1 MQTRRK
7 DIFTTIRTEGSIL
20 PPDLLQRIAGG
31 DRDLGGL
38 APADYHLGKGERL
51 NEAINRSWNRLLGV
65 WASFKNGLE
74 KLPSGDPA
82 TTITRERWLLI
93 LFQELGY
100 GRLLTVRAVEIDGKS
115 YPVSH
120 TWQHTPIHLVGSR
133 VDLDRRSAGV
143 AGAARTSPHSL
154 VQQFLNRSGDHL
166 WAFVSNGFILRI
178 LRDNVS
184 LTRQAYVEFDLQ
196 EMMEGE
202 VYADF
207 ALLWLLCHQ
216 SRVEAERPA
225 ECWLEKWSRA
235 AQEQGTRALD
245 QLRKGVEG
253 AINILG
259 RGFLSHQ
266 ANYQLRDNLY
276 SGVLETQ
283 DYYRQILRLVYRLIF
298 LFVAEDR
305 DLLLD
310 PEATVTAR
318 ERYIRF
324 YSTARIRRLAER
336 RRGTK
341 HADLFQGLKVIMEK
355 LDSSGCP
362 ELGLPALGSFLWSKK
377 AVPDLTDCEIA
388 NSDLLDTVR
397 ALAFTTAGHAR
408 RPVDYKNMGSEE
420 LGSVYESL
428 LELHPVLDAGAGK
441 FELTFSSGSER
452 KTTGSYYTPSSLINC
467 LLDSAL
473 DPVLEEAAR
482 QKDPETAILNLK
494 VCDPASGSGH
504 FLIAAAHRI
513 AKRLA
518 AIRTGD
524 EEPAPEAY
532 RTALRDVIG
541 RCIYGVDVNEM
552 AVELCK
558 VSLWMEALEPGKPL
572 SFLDHRILCG
582 NSLLGATPA
591 LLAKGIPDEAF
602 KPIEGDLKEICKD
615 FKKKNKEEREGQ
627 VSLLFDDTGV
637 VWPEGVELSICLV
650 ELGGM
655 KDDTID
661 DINRKE
667 ERYSKCI
674 NSRAYR
680 YGRLLADAW
689 CAAFVWKKTKEFP
702 YPITEQVYRKIED
715 NPAGVPAWMQEE
727 IQRLADQ
734 YQFFHWHLAF
744 PDVFKLPGPGQ
755 QPENEQAGW
764 SGGFDVVLGNPPW
777 ERIKL
782 QEKEWFVSRS
792 PEIANAPNAAARRR
806 MISALAKVDPA
817 MFKAFLDARRQA
829 EGESHLV
836 RNSNRF
842 PLCGRGDINT
852 YAIFAET
859 MRLTQGAKGRV
870 GCIVPSGIAT
880 DDTTKFFFQ
889 DLMEK
894 RSLVSLYDFENREGI
909 FPGVHRSYKFCLLTL
924 TGPDRPAATGAE
936 FVFFAHQTADLL
948 ETERR
953 FTLSAKD
960 LELLNPNTRTCPIF
974 RSWRDAELTKEIY
987 NCVPVL
993 IKEGP
998 PEENP
1003 WGVRFATMFHMSNDS
1018 HLFDTRR
1025 QLLGDGWR
1033 QTGNVFKK
1041 DGEIYLPLYEAKM
1054 LHHFDHRFGT
1064 YEGVA
1069 SDSAST
1075 QLPSPTPEKYADP
1088 FFKTMPRYWV
1098 EEKAVLAKVSNVPPA
1113 LAQAWA
1119 IGDEKTTGE
1128 ILTQWVAGYKA
1139 NREIKYSLPGDA
1151 FLPMGTL
1158 VYDWMRLR
1166 GLENNFPLTDE
1177 SLQAINNSASALEA
1191 AGKIIRQ
1198 RAPGWL
1204 LGWRDITNTTNE
1216 RTVIAS
1222 VFPLAGVGNKIPLI
1236 LFNNLDAHLVA
1247 CLYSNLTAL
1256 AYDYTARQ
1264 KVGGTTLNYFIYKQ
1278 LPVITPDTYYQF
1290 TDWAGEVLLQDWLF
1304 PRVLELTYTAWDLEP
1319 FAGECGYH
1327 GPPFRWDYERRFLIR
1342 CELDAAYF
1350 HLYGIEQADVDYI
1363 METFPIVKRK
1373 DESRYGYYRTKEK
1386 ILEIYDEIT
1395 RVLAEN
1401 AAALAAGREATAS
1414 FKTSLNPPPGPPMDA
1429 DGNFKSMYHWDR
1441 DKLPD
1446 HIHLPHPAW
1455 EESLLSAWFAV
1466 CQKRWSHLED
1476 GQVFPWDGREAFVY
1490 AFIPYLVQEKPGE
1503 TFEFY
1508 RDAALLTSRSNH
1520 CETLLLKQELRVEYR
1535 QIMNDIDWL
1544 DFPDEHHIRP
1554 ERIREKLQNKR
1565 IIQTDPRSGATV
1577 VQNPGSLPPLPKELR
1592 SLLPLILKAADNLNE
1607 MQRHAL
1613 EDAKTAKVDFTQNE
1627 VANELRKLMVV

>member
-1 MQTRRK
+1 
-7 DIFTTIRTEGSIL
+7 
-20 PPDLLQRIAGG
+20 
-31 DRDLGGL
+31 
-38 APADYHLGKGERL
+38 
-51 NEAINRSWNRLLGV
+51 
-65 WASFKNGLE
+65 
-74 KLPSGDPA
+74 
-82 TTITRERWLLI
+82 
-93 LFQELGY
+93 
-100 GRLLTVRAVEIDGKS
+100 
-115 YPVSH
+115 
-120 TWQHTPIHLVGSR
+120 
-133 VDLDRRSAGV
+133 
-143 AGAARTSPHSL
+143 
-154 VQQFLNRSGDHL
+154 
-166 WAFVSNGFILRI
+166 
-178 LRDNVS
+178 
-184 LTRQAYVEFDLQ
+184 VEFDLQ
-196 EMMEGE
+196 AMMEGE

-225 ECWLEKWSRA
+225 ECWLEKWSRE

-266 ANYQLRDNLY
+266 ANYHLRDNLY

-310 PEATVTAR
+310 PEATVTTR

-341 HADLFQGLKVIMEK
+341 HADLYQGLKVIMEK

-377 AVPDLTDCEIA
+377 AVPGLTDSEIA
-388 NSDLLDTVR
+388 NSDLLDAVR

-441 FELTFSSGSER
+441 FELTTTSGSER

-482 QKDPETAILNLK
+482 QKDPETTILNLK

-518 AIRTGD
+518 AFRTGD

-532 RTALRDVIG
+532 RSALRDVIG

-591 LLAKGIPDEAF
+591 LLVKGITDEAF
-602 KPIEGDLKEICKD
+602 KPIEGDDRQLCTK
-615 FKKKNKEEREGQ
+615 FRRGNRQERETGQ
-627 VSLLFDDTGV
+627 TSLLFDDTGSA
-637 VWPEGVELSICLV
+637 WPEVAELSICLV

-674 NSRAYR
+674 NSSAYR

-702 YPITEQVYRKIED
+702 YPITEGVFRKIED
-715 NPAGVPAWMQEE
+715 NPNSVASWMLEE
-727 IQRLADQ
+727 INRLADQ

-782 QEKEWFVSRS
+782 QEKEWFASRS
-792 PEIANAPNAAARRR
+792 PEIANAPNAATRRR
-806 MISALAKVDPA
+806 LISALANEDPA
-817 MFKAFLDARRQA
+817 LFKAFLDARRQA

-894 RSLVSLYDFENREGI
+894 GSLVSLYDFENREGI

-953 FTLSAKD
+953 FTLSAAD
-960 LELLNPNTRTCPIF
+960 LGLLNPNTRTCPICRF
-974 RSWRDAELTKEIY
+974 KRDAELTKAIY
-987 NCVPVL
+987 NRVPVL

-1003 WGVRFATMFHMSNDS
+1003 WGIKFLRMFDMSNDS
-1018 HLFDTRR
+1018 HRFCTRG
-1025 QLLGDGWR
+1025 QLEKEGWWLA
-1033 QTGNVFKK
+1033 GNVFKK
-1041 DGEIYLPLYEAKM
+1041 GEEIYLPLFEAKM

-1088 FFKTMPRYWV
+1088 FFRAMPRYWV

-1128 ILTQWVAGYKA
+1128 ILAQWVAGYKA
-1139 NREIKYSLPGDA
+1139 NRGIKYSLPGDV

-1158 VYDWMRLR
+1158 IYDWMRLR
-1166 GLENNFPLTDE
+1166 GLENNFPLTDQD
-1177 SLQAINNSASALEA
+1177 LQVLCDSANVTEA
-1191 AGKIIRQ
+1191 VEKIIRL
-1198 RAPGWL
+1198 RAPSWL

-1222 VFPLAGVGNKIPLI
+1222 VLPLGGLGHTAPIIFFKNIKAISAN
-1236 LFNNLDAHLVA
+1236 LFMVSMSSFVLDFI
-1247 CLYSNLTAL
+1247 S
-1256 AYDYTARQ
+1256 RF
-1264 KVGGTTLNYFIYKQ
+1264 KVGGTHLTYFIINQ
-1278 LPVITPDTYYQF
+1278 LPVIPPDVYQQSAAWEAC
-1290 TDWAGEVLLQDWLF
+1290 TSLQDWLF
-1304 PRVLELTYTAWDLEP
+1304 PRVFELTYTAWDLEP
-1319 FAGECGYH
+1319 FAEKCGYH
-1327 GPPFRWDYERRFLIR
+1327 GPPFRWDEDRRFLIR

-1350 HLYGIEQADVDYI
+1350 HLYGIERDDVDYI
-1363 METFPIVKRK
+1363 MDTFPIVKRK
-1373 DESRYGYYRTKEK
+1373 DEASYGSYRTKVK
-1386 ILEIYDEIT
+1386 ILEFYDEMA
-1395 RVLAEN
+1395 RVSSVN
-1401 AAALAAGREATAS
+1401 AAALAADQDATAHYQ
-1414 FKTSLNPPPGPPMDA
+1414 TSLNPPPGPPMDA
-1429 DGNFKSMYHWDR
+1429 EGNFISMYRWDR
-1441 DKLPD
+1441 DNWPH
-1446 HIHLPHPAW
+1446 HIHLTNPLW
-1455 EESLLSAWFAV
+1455 EESLLSTWFAV

-1476 GQVFPWDGREAFVY
+1476 GQFFPWDGREAFVY
-1490 AFIPYLVQEKPGE
+1490 AFIPYLVQESPARRLSSIV
-1503 TFEFY
+1503 T
-1508 RDAALLTSRSNH
+1508 RR
-1520 CETLLLKQELRVEYR
+1520 C
-1535 QIMNDIDWL
+1535 
-1544 DFPDEHHIRP
+1544 
-1554 ERIREKLQNKR
+1554 
-1565 IIQTDPRSGATV
+1565 
-1577 VQNPGSLPPLPKELR
+1577 
-1592 SLLPLILKAADNLNE
+1592 
-1607 MQRHAL
+1607 
-1613 EDAKTAKVDFTQNE
+1613 
-1627 VANELRKLMVV
+1627 